1 MAKGKGGK
9 SSGAGPNSNRN
20 NGKASKKNPKAP
32 NIGAT
37 GRSRGGYNLK
47 KRPDKA
53 AAWDAASKRARRKA
67 RRKAANLAYAHG
79 VRTGQLRKVRAS
91 ADS

>member
-1 MAKGKGGK
+1 MAQKKTSEK
-9 SSGAGPNSNRN
+9 NSNRS
-20 NGKASKKNPKAP
+20 NGKAKKQNPKQP

-47 KRPDKA
+47 KRPDKSS
-53 AAWDAASKRARRKA
+53 AWDAIKKRTARKIY
-67 RRKAANLAYAHG
+67 RKAANLAYKHG
-79 VRTGQLRKVRAS
+79 VRTGQLKRSTSS